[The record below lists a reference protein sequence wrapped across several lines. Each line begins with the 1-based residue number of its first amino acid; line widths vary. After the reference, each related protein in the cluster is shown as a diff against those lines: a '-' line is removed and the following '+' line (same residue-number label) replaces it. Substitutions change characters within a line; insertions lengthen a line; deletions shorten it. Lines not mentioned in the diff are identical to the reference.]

1 MKTFNSLSDIIS
13 ITYHLLTESKVI
25 TGESQTDAGLDEL
38 TNRQRGQYI
47 KAKVWDVSLMTKQTR
62 VITFFS

>member
-25 TGESQTDAGLDEL
+25 TRESQTDAGLDEL
-38 TNRQRGQYI
+38 TNR
-47 KAKVWDVSLMTKQTR
+47 
-62 VITFFS
+62 